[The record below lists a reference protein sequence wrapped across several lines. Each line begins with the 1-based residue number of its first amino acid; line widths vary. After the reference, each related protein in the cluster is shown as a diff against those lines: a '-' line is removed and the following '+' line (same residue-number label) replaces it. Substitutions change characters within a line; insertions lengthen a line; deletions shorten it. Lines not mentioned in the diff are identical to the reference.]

1 MQSPYTL
8 TESLAHQTRR
18 HFLSR
23 CGMGLGSM
31 ALASMARSEDSN
43 PLVGAGSNNA
53 LSSKLSHHVA
63 KAKQVIYL
71 FMAGGPSQLELLDYK
86 PVLQQYNGKAIPD
99 SYLEGKRFAFMDS
112 SFKNRSTLLGTRRTF
127 QQHGQCGMWI
137 SDLLPH
143 TAGIVDE
150 CTFLRTCQTNLFN
163 HAPAKLFMN
172 TGSGQFGRPSMGAW
186 ANYGLGTSCQDLP
199 GFVVLQSG
207 PRGPRGGR
215 RGRDLGALRAA
226 GPGGV
231 ESGPIRLGPAATSAA
246 GSALGRGGSED
257 RSTAGAPCGVGEFR
271 PAVLAPGGSGSASP
285 GPPAEARSGGRVDR
299 RRRFAVARR
308 RRKP

>member
-31 ALASMARSEDSN
+31 ALASMAQSEDSN

-112 SFKNRSTLLGTRRTF
+112 SFKNRIRF
-127 QQHGQCGMWI
+127 WEHAE
-137 SDLLPH
+137 P
-143 TAGIVDE
+143 
-150 CTFLRTCQTNLFN
+150 FN
-163 HAPAKLFMN
+163 
-172 TGSGQFGRPSMGAW
+172 SM
-186 ANYGLGTSCQDLP
+186 AN
-199 GFVVLQSG
+199 VVC
-207 PRGPRGGR
+207 
-215 RGRDLGALRAA
+215 
-226 GPGGV
+226 
-231 ESGPIRLGPAATSAA
+231 
-246 GSALGRGGSED
+246 GSATCFHTPQALLTNALS
-257 RSTAGAPCGVGEFR
+257 
-271 PAVLAPGGSGSASP
+271 
-285 GPPAEARSGGRVDR
+285 
-299 RRRFAVARR
+299 
-308 RRKP
+308 